1 MLLTETNAV
10 SGTAVVPRF
19 PLALGGELR
28 DVRIAYEVHGETHQ
42 SAIVVLGGISA
53 GRHITPGWW
62 ADFVGAGKPVDTDQ
76 YCVIG
81 IDFIG
86 GCGASTRAT
95 EDDFPAIS
103 TTDQANAVAAVL
115 DALAIGRLACFIGS
129 SYGGMVA
136 LAFAEQHPTRVARI
150 IAISAAHQTHPM
162 ATALRS
168 LQRRTI
174 RLGLQTGRVNEAVAI
189 ARGVAMTTYRT
200 AAEFAQR
207 FEPTASFDGGAWR
220 HPVESYIEDRG
231 RDFARRFDAAAF
243 LCLSQS
249 TDLHSV
255 DPARIRV
262 PVTIVAVDSDTL
274 VPISQ
279 SKQLATLLG
288 AHASIEIISSVYGH
302 DAFLKEVTAVSA
314 ILRSTLN
321 QDLES

>member
-28 DVRIAYEVHGETHQ
+28 DVRIAYEVHGENHLP
-42 SAIVVLGGISA
+42 AIVVLGGISA

-62 ADFVGAGKPVDTDQ
+62 ADMVGAGRPVDTDQ

-86 GCGASTRAT
+86 GCGASTRAAHN
-95 EDDFPAIS
+95 DFPAVS
-103 TTDQANAVAAVL
+103 TSDQAHAVRVVL

-136 LAFAEQHPTRVARI
+136 LAFAERYPARVARV
-150 IAISAAHQTHPM
+150 IAISAPHQTHPM

-207 FEPTASFDGGAWR
+207 FDTAATFDGSAWR

-262 PVTIVAVDSDTL
+262 PVTLVGVDSDTL
-274 VPISQ
+274 VPVSQ
-279 SKQLATLLG
+279 LRQLATLLG
-288 AHASIEIISSVYGH
+288 ARASIEIISSIYGH
-302 DAFLKEVTAVSA
+302 DAFLKEVSAVST
-314 ILRSTLN
+314 ILRSTLS
-321 QDLES
+321 QDVAS